1 VQFVLQNLFS
11 ISNKNLLLMSNLKKN
26 MTIVIIFAAAILSFT
41 LQATAQQSTG
51 FKVLND
57 YKIASSGGWDYITVD
72 GASKRVYVS
81 HGTQVNVISTTGDS
95 IGYIPNTTGVHGI
108 ALAHEFGKGFTS
120 NGRSNSITVFDLK
133 TLKVTGEIPL
143 TAQNP
148 DAIFYDDFSKKIITC
163 NGGSKDLSFV
173 DAATEKV
180 VATVPLGEKLE
191 TAVSDGKGKIF
202 VNGEDNAT
210 EYVVDATTFKQIAS
224 FKIDGGTSPSG
235 LDIDRITNRLFI
247 SCGGNKTMVI
257 MDASNG
263 KTVATFPIGRTDGLV
278 FDPSLKIAYASNG
291 EGTITAVRELSADK
305 FEFIENITTEPSA
318 RTIGID
324 LVTHHLFLP
333 AAKSEPAPAP
343 TTDNPRPRPK
353 QIPGT
358 FHVIEVGK

>member
-1 VQFVLQNLFS
+1 MNLT
-11 ISNKNLLLMSNLKKN
+11 KKLAALC
-26 MTIVIIFAAAILSFT
+26 TIAGVAICVGIPAS
-41 LQATAQQSTG
+41 AQQTTG
-51 FKVLND
+51 FKVLKD
-57 YKIASSGGWDYITVD
+57 YSIPSPGGWDYITVD
-72 GASKRVYVS
+72 GANKRVYVS
-81 HGTQVNVISTTGDS
+81 HGAQVNVISTSGDS
-95 IGYIPNTTGVHGI
+95 IGYIPKTTGVHGI
-108 ALAHEFGKGFTS
+108 ALAHAFGKGFTS

-173 DAATEKV
+173 DPVTEKT
-180 VATVPLGEKLE
+180 VATVQLGEKLE

-202 VNGEDNAT
+202 VNGET
-210 EYVVDATTFKQIAS
+210 SSSMIVVDATTYKEIARY
-224 FKIDGGTSPSG
+224 KIDGGTSPSG
-235 LDIDRITNRLFI
+235 LDIDRKTNRLFI
-247 SCGGNKTMVI
+247 ACGDSKTMVV

-263 KTVATFPIGRTDGLV
+263 KTIGTFPIGRTDGLV
-278 FDPSLKIAYASNG
+278 FDPALKIAYASNG

-305 FEFIENITTEPSA
+305 FELIENITTEPSA

-333 AAKSEPAPAP
+333 AAKTEPNPAGG
-343 TTDNPRPRPK
+343 RPR